1 MGAALAGPDLFT
13 FNTKHMQ
20 PFKWLFYIAI
30 LAGVAAAT
38 ACSKEDDYKKYLGD
52 APLVYPGKV
61 DSLKA
66 YPGKNRVLLTWLLLS
81 DPTIVQAKVFWN
93 NRADTAVFPITRKNG
108 VDTIKAMINN
118 LEERDYFFQVF
129 TYDKNGNESVPAE
142 IKGTVY
148 GAKYEASLLQRV
160 LVAAMVNP
168 SGPATFNGMLIWDKF
183 NENEGIIGTKVEYT
197 NAASQAVSLSFPA
210 GDYNQ
215 QLITNLPDYVK
226 GNSLYYT
233 TLYKPTPLALDTF
246 SAAREILTLK

>member
-1 MGAALAGPDLFT
+1 
-13 FNTKHMQ
+13 MQ
-20 PFKWLFYIAI
+20 LLKWFFSIVI
-30 LAGVAAAT
+30 LAVISASAS
-38 ACSKEDDYKKYLGD
+38 CSKEDDYKKYLGD

-66 YPGKNRVLLTWLLLS
+66 YPGKNRIMLTWLLLS
-81 DPTIVQAKVFWN
+81 DPTIVKAKVFWN

-108 VDTIKAMINN
+108 VDTIKAVINN
-118 LEERDYFFQVF
+118 LEERDYFFEVF

-148 GAKYEASLLQRV
+148 GAKYEASLLHRI
-160 LVAAMVNP
+160 LLTSMVIPTGP
-168 SGPATFNGMLIWDKF
+168 STYNGMLIWDKF
-183 NENEGIIGTKVEYT
+183 NQGEGIIGTRVEYT
-197 NAASQAVSLSFPA
+197 NAGNQATSLIFPA

-215 QLITNLPDYVK
+215 QLITTLPDFVK

-246 SAAREILTLK
+246 SAAGEILTLK